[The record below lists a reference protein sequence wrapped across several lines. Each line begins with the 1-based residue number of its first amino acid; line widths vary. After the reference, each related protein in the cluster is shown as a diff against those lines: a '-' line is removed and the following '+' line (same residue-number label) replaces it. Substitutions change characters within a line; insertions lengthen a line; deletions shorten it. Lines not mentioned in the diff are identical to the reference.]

1 MPLITNDSYKAPRWF
16 LNGHFD
22 TIYPAIF
29 RKVVVSTAPKE
40 MTIHTPD
47 QDSFDLNY
55 YENSSDRTVI
65 ISHGLEGNNQ
75 RPYMLG
81 MVNAF
86 FKDGWNVIAWSYRGC
101 NGKVNNSIKS
111 YHSGFTEDLS
121 EVIQFA
127 AEPESV
133 KTIALVGFSLG
144 GNMTLKYLAASN
156 VSTKIKV
163 AITISVPLDLHQS
176 CLEISKPANIVYAR
190 RFLKTL
196 KQKVKEKAA
205 IFPEIQAKHLSKVKD
220 LKTFDDYFTAPMHGF
235 RDAVHYYESCS
246 SIKVLDQIKIPTLI
260 LNAVNDPFLPD
271 SCYPYHQLKDH
282 HCVYLHTPRRGGHVG
297 FYANNDGLFWSEQR
311 AVNFS
316 NEIIKHYFS

>member
-1 MPLITNDSYKAPRWF
+1 MPLITEDSYKAPRWF

-29 RKVVVSTAPKE
+29 RKVVVSNVPRE
-40 MTIHTPD
+40 ITIHTPD

-55 YENSSDRTVI
+55 YDISSDRTII

-111 YHSGFTEDLS
+111 YHSGFTEDLC
-121 EVIQFA
+121 EVIHFA
-127 AEPESV
+127 TKPASV

-144 GNMTLKYLAASN
+144 GNMTLKYLGANN
-156 VSTKIKV
+156 VSEKIKV
-163 AITISVPLDLHQS
+163 AITISVPLELHQS
-176 CLEISKPANIVYAR
+176 CLEISKPANIFYAR
-190 RFLKTL
+190 RFLRTL

-205 IFPEIQAKHLSKVKD
+205 IFPEIETKHLPNVKD
-220 LKTFDDYFTAPMHGF
+220 LKSFDDYFTAPMHGF
-235 RDAVHYYESCS
+235 RDALDYYQSCS
-246 SIKVLDQIKIPTLI
+246 SISVLDQIDIPVLI
-260 LNAVNDPFLPD
+260 LNATNDPFLPD
-271 SCYPYHQLKDH
+271 SCYPYNLLKDH
-282 HCVYLHTPRRGGHVG
+282 KYVFLHTPARGGHVG
-297 FYANNDGLFWSEQR
+297 FYSNNNGLYWSEKR
-311 AVNFS
+311 ALEFVN
-316 NEIIKHYFS
+316 EMI